1 MPADWPGGVRRVGS
15 VSLVRRACMER
26 GKAGADT
33 ARRPPF
39 FGRGGGERERA
50 VRQEPEALSTVAAP
64 AGGPARS
71 SEEALVMR
79 VERRGRLIDGFVR
92 ASNRVCPR
100 EDTGER
106 VRFERQAV

>member
-1 MPADWPGGVRRVGS
+1 VPADWPGGVRRVGS

-33 ARRPPF
+33 ARRPF
-39 FGRGGGERERA
+39 FARGGGERERA
-50 VRQEPEALSTVAAP
+50 VRQKPEALSTVAAP

-79 VERRGRLIDGFVR
+79 VERRGRLIDGLFAR
-92 ASNRVCPR
+92 A
-100 EDTGER
+100 TG
-106 VRFERQAV
+106 FSPGGHG